1 MATASKRLTPRWIS
15 AFNLQQL
22 ALCGLLLF
30 MAFVVQAEQ
39 VDDQPLTPTE
49 QAALAAKLSEKQRD
63 QLAREKI
70 DNLSEKMYSPFT
82 ELYMLG
88 EVKDLRQA
96 IADMRVEMTEKIV
109 AKELGVADKAITYAT
124 DTITYFFYLIAGAST
139 LLVLV
144 GWNSLR
150 DIKDRVGT
158 FANEEIQRITQSYE
172 ERMDALEKELSR
184 KTRHIKA
191 AQAEIE
197 LTNEIHSL
205 WLKASQENSPQN
217 KIAIYDQI
225 LALRPDDVEA
235 LTYKADAALL
245 LGQAQWAT
253 SLANHALNIDPDNSH
268 AMYQRACAYAESGFV
283 EEALRDL
290 EEAITRSESL
300 RTQAGED
307 SSFDSL
313 RENEQFL
320 DMVVLPEPEEDE
332 PEADTDRP

>member
-1 MATASKRLTPRWIS
+1 MDDKAATDAQLEAAIDQLEKPLYS
-15 AFNLQQL
+15 AFTERY
-22 ALCGLLLF
+22 LL
-30 MAFVVQAEQ
+30 
-39 VDDQPLTPTE
+39 D
-49 QAALAAKLSEKQRD
+49 
-63 QLAREKI
+63 
-70 DNLSEKMYSPFT
+70 
-82 ELYMLG
+82 
-88 EVKDLRQA
+88 EVKYLRQA
-96 IADMRVEMTEKIV
+96 IADMRVEMTEKV
-109 AKELGVADKAITYAT
+109 VNKELTVADRAITYAT

-150 DIKDRVGT
+150 DIKDRVGS
-158 FANEEIQRITQSYE
+158 FANDEIKRITLSYE

-225 LALRPDDVEA
+225 LALRPEDVEA

-253 SLANHALNIDPDNSH
+253 SLANHALGIDPENSH

-290 EEAITRSESL
+290 EEAIGRSESL

-307 SSFDSL
+307 SSFESL

-320 DMVVLPEPEEDE
+320 SMVLLPEPEEE
-332 PEADTDRP
+332 QPESDPDRP

>member
-1 MATASKRLTPRWIS
+1 M
-15 AFNLQQL
+15 
-22 ALCGLLLF
+22 F